1 MAELD
6 RDLFEVE
13 HLSHPASE
21 ADHREASVLESRRR
35 RVAHQMSQS
44 KPDAGQHGR
53 ARWLRNG
60 LVRRADEVRGHAHKC
75 EGNAGLRNMWP
86 PGDCA
91 VRQIRAFTRSR
102 LSTNSAQLSLI
113 IILSA
118 AVSRCAAADDQ
129 VARASTRTAVV
140 RPEVTSDFR

>member
-1 MAELD
+1 
-6 RDLFEVE
+6 
-13 HLSHPASE
+13 
-21 ADHREASVLESRRR
+21 
-35 RVAHQMSQS
+35 
-44 KPDAGQHGR
+44 
-53 ARWLRNG
+53 
-60 LVRRADEVRGHAHKC
+60 
-75 EGNAGLRNMWP
+75 MWP

-140 RPEVTSDFR
+140 RPEVTSDFRQTKPAAAQMIIIASTPKASLLPQRQR